1 MNPIARVIG
10 QVVLYGLFAA
20 ALGYFS
26 TSPNYTHLAPDQAL
40 VKVSFTHTAQHIG
53 ACRRR
58 SDEELAKLPPNMRIR
73 EECPRERAPTRI
85 ELEMDGALLY
95 SDVLQPSGLSRDG
108 ATSVYRRFPVP
119 AGRHRFEARLSDI
132 ASGEFNHQREES
144 LELAPAQILLVDFD
158 ARGEGLVFR
167 R

>member
-26 TSPNYTHLAPDQAL
+26 TSPTYTHLAPDRAL
-40 VKVSFTHTAQHIG
+40 VKVSFTHTAQRIG
-53 ACRRR
+53 KCRRR
-58 SDEELAKLPPNMRIR
+58 TDEELAQLPPNMRIR

-85 ELEMDGALLY
+85 ELEMDGELLY

-108 ATSVYRRFPVP
+108 ATSVYRRFAVP
-119 AGRHRFEARLSDI
+119 AGRHRFEARLSDV
-132 ASGEFNHQREES
+132 ASGEFNYEREES
-144 LELAPAQILLVDFD
+144 LELAPAQILLVDLD

>member
-1 MNPIARVIG
+1 MNRIVRIAG

-26 TSPNYTHLAPDQAL
+26 TSPAYTHLPADMAL
-40 VKVSFTHTAQHIG
+40 VKVSFTHAAQRIG
-53 ACRRR
+53 ECRMR
-58 SDEELAKLPPNMRIR
+58 SDEELARLPPNMRIR
-73 EECPRERAPTRI
+73 EECPRERAAIRI

-95 SDVLQPSGLSRDG
+95 RDLLQPSGLSRDG

-119 AGRHRFEARLSDI
+119 AGRHSFEARLSDS
-132 ASGEFNHQREES
+132 ASGEFGYERDES
-144 LELAPAQILLVDFD
+144 IELAPARILLVDFN
-158 ARGEGLVFR
+158 AQAGGLLFR